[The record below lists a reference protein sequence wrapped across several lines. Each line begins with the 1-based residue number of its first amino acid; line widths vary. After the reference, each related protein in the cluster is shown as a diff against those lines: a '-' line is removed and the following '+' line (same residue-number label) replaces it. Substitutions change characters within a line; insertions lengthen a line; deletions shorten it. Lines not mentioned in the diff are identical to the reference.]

1 MTSDFVVG
9 FAKDAIQLTLLLS
22 IPMLGVGLIVGVI
35 ISIFQAATQIQE
47 MTLSFIPKIIAI
59 FLALLFSF
67 PWIMNKMISFT
78 QNIFHRIPDIIF
90 Y

>member
-1 MTSDFVVG
+1 MTADFVAG
-9 FAKDAIQLTLLLS
+9 FAKDAIQLTLLLCV
-22 IPMLGVGLIVGVI
+22 PMLGVGLIVGVI

-47 MTLSFIPKIIAI
+47 MTLSFIPKIVAI

-67 PWIMNKMISFT
+67 PWLMNKMISFT
-78 QNIFHRIPDIIF
+78 QQIFNNLPNII